1 MNDAQS
7 QLRLDKLGK
16 KIRAYRHEKDLSQ
29 EKFAELCQFDR
40 TYISLIERGKRN
52 LSFLNL
58 CTFADTL
65 NISVSELV
73 EDI

>member
-1 MNDAQS
+1 MNDTQS
-7 QLRLDKLGK
+7 QSRLDKLGK
-16 KIRAYRHEKDLSQ
+16 KIRVYRRERNLSQ

-73 EDI
+73 KDI